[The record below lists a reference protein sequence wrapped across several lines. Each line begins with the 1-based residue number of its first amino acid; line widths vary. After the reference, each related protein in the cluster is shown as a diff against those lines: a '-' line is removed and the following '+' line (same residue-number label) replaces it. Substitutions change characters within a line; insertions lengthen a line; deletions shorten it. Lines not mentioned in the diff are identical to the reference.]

1 VTHFAAVAP
10 LSGLRQLGRADL
22 LGTYRLLIAPI
33 VLTDPAGYKK
43 FFREERDDQYVILDN
58 GVIELGSP
66 IEIEDIYKAA
76 RLVEAQLVVLPDVID
91 DFPGTIELTSKALSD
106 FRKLDHVT
114 DTMGVVQ
121 GRTFE
126 ECMECARALVDLGV
140 DWLSP
145 PRGLTKNL
153 GTRVPLVRA
162 LASEFGLPM
171 HVLGFSDN
179 PADDLMAATAH
190 RSVRGF
196 DAATPMWL
204 PKRLPEQPPTDS
216 RPWGRR
222 PATFWQD
229 PLSVFAEVNI
239 STVLRW
245 SSDAQ
250 TAHTSEGAL
259 AGPMGDLT
267 LDL

>member
-1 VTHFAAVAP
+1 
-10 LSGLRQLGRADL
+10 
-22 LGTYRLLIAPI
+22 
-33 VLTDPAGYKK
+33 
-43 FFREERDDQYVILDN
+43 
-58 GVIELGSP
+58 
-66 IEIEDIYKAA
+66 
-76 RLVEAQLVVLPDVID
+76 
-91 DFPGTIELTSKALSD
+91 
-106 FRKLDHVT
+106 
-114 DTMGVVQ
+114 
-121 GRTFE
+121 
-126 ECMECARALVDLGV
+126 
-140 DWLSP
+140 
-145 PRGLTKNL
+145 
-153 GTRVPLVRA
+153 
-162 LASEFGLPM
+162 
-171 HVLGFSDN
+171 
-179 PADDLMAATAH
+179 
-190 RSVRGF
+190 
-196 DAATPMWL
+196 L